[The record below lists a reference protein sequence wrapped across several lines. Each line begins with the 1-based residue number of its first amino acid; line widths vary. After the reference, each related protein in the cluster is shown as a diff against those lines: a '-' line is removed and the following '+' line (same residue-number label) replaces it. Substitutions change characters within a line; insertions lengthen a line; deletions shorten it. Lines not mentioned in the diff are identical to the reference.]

1 MTTTIPDYETA
12 AAKAAETLIK
22 HHIGSAP
29 IEPLPM
35 LKSMRGVLV
44 LSFAEMA
51 EEAGMDRQNVIMLF
65 SKKNHDAVTFVKVG
79 DERLRYVVAYNQ
91 RLPFYMMQRALARE
105 LGHIVLGHDGSRP
118 EDVRTEEAVAF
129 ARYLL
134 CPRPLI
140 RIIQDAGVPLTVELI
155 GNVTGCYERC
165 LAGLRKTP
173 GARVPAEL
181 NRLVREQF
189 TDYAENLLDFY
200 SALSADE
207 PSALADLGTFMD
219 NYVE

>member
-1 MTTTIPDYETA
+1 MMPDLEKA
-12 AAKAAETLIK
+12 AYKAAETLIRHGVSSAPVDPMPILK
-22 HHIGSAP
+22 SIPGTVVVSFFELGQRIGLDRSRVIGSLA
-29 IEPLPM
+29 
-35 LKSMRGVLV
+35 
-44 LSFAEMA
+44 AE
-51 EEAGMDRQNVIMLF
+51 
-65 SKKNHDAVTFVKVG
+65 NHDAITAYNGINGKPS
-79 DERLRYVVAYNQ
+79 YIVAYNQ

-118 EDVRTEEAVAF
+118 EDVRTEEAVTF

-207 PSALADLGTFMD
+207 PSALADLGSFMD
-219 NYVE
+219 NYIE